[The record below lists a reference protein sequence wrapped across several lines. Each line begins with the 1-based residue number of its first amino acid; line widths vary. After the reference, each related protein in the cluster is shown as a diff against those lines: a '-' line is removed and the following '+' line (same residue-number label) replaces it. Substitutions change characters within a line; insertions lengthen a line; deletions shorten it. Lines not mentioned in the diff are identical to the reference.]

1 MKTKEFVVKDE
12 KHNNKKGFQLIVKN
26 LDTGKDEFN
35 VTTRAIVGAY
45 AIDIGIN
52 GTMSAGRGA
61 GRCRE
66 DYSQRPLCGLFLDAR
81 TMPCRCMASPA
92 ARSPLS
98 VVRVPPIARK

>member
-1 MKTKEFVVKDE
+1 MKTKEFVAKDE

-52 GTMSAGRGA
+52 GTMSAGGVVVTSCDTQTFIGTIEA
-61 GRCRE
+61 AE
-66 DYSQRPLCGLFLDAR
+66 R
-81 TMPCRCMASPA
+81 TVAKAKETVIKQEFPKILAEI
-92 ARSPLS
+92 LGG
-98 VVRVPPIARK
+98 KNE